1 MKSLYKIVAVVGL
14 SMFATSCFDK
24 SKPNYQFFPNMYEA
38 VPYETYSEH
47 EVFKD
52 GKEGQLPAEGTIKRG
67 FVPFEI
73 PNTTEGYELAKAT
86 LKSPLDS
93 ISRNPENGKELYG
106 IYCAICHGEKGDGK
120 GPMVE
125 SGAYSGVPNYG
136 TLTIA
141 DGQMFYSLT
150 YGKNLMGSYAS
161 QLSRKQRWQVIAY
174 IKAKQQAS
182 KAKAAPAPAADATA
196 TTK

>member
-14 SMFATSCFDK
+14 SLMATSCFDK

-47 EVFKD
+47 DVFKG
-52 GKEGQLPAEGTIKRG
+52 GKEGQLPAEGSIKRG

-93 ISRNPENGKELYG
+93 ISKNPEKAKELFN

-120 GPMVE
+120 GNLVKRE
-125 SGAYSGVPNYG
+125 KFLGVPSYKDREITEGSIYFVETYG
-136 TLTIA
+136 LNSMGSHANQLSQEERWQIA
-141 DGQMFYSLT
+141 DYVLKLRSEL
-150 YGKNLMGSYAS
+150 
-161 QLSRKQRWQVIAY
+161 
-174 IKAKQQAS
+174 
-182 KAKAAPAPAADATA
+182 
-196 TTK
+196 